1 MTRYTYTIY
10 TLVAAFLVTAC
21 QPGEM
26 DKFFS
31 DFERNQMMSKS
42 SATAMDEAEVAMA
55 ASDFIRAKDR
65 YTDALME
72 DPNNIDALEGVAL
85 AEMNLGE
92 FDAAVLKF
100 NRVLQARPDSWRS
113 LNAIAVLH
121 TLKDQLPQAGEFFIA
136 ANKASPKNP
145 VILNNWGLGYAISG
159 DIQNSVMR
167 LNQAIAETK
176 DDPTKR
182 VIAERNL
189 ALVYALYQQDERA
202 LEVLQRFMT
211 PSEAY
216 HNLSA
221 YVMLRGDE
229 AKSQSYLKQVLQG
242 GIPEPMPV
250 PAAVQ
255 REGLDN
261 VLLPAVVMPTT
272 TAPAAPAPAPA
283 PAQ

>member
-1 MTRYTYTIY
+1 MKRCLFTMLTV
-10 TLVAAFLVTAC
+10 LAVAAC

-42 SATAMDEAEVAMA
+42 AASAMDEAEMEMA
-55 ASDFIRAKDR
+55 ANDYIRAKDR
-65 YTDALME
+65 YNDVLME
-72 DPNNIDALEGVAL
+72 DPQNVDALEGVAL

-92 FDAAVLKF
+92 FSTAVEKF
-100 NRVLQARPDSWRS
+100 NRVLMARPDSWRS

-136 ANKASPKNP
+136 ANKASPNNP
-145 VILNNWGLGYAISG
+145 MILNNWGLGYAIAG
-159 DIQNSVMR
+159 NIQDSVLR
-167 LNQAIAETK
+167 LNQSIAATK
-176 DDPTKR
+176 DDPARR

-211 PSEAY
+211 PSEARY
-216 HNLSA
+216 NLSA
-221 YVMLRGDE
+221 YVTLRGDE
-229 AKSQSYLKQVLQG
+229 MATQNYLKQVLQG

-250 PAAVQ
+250 PMNSQ
-255 REGLDN
+255 QEGLDN
-261 VLLPAVVMPTT
+261 LLLPAVAIPVPPAT
-272 TAPAAPAPAPA
+272 PAAK
-283 PAQ
+283 